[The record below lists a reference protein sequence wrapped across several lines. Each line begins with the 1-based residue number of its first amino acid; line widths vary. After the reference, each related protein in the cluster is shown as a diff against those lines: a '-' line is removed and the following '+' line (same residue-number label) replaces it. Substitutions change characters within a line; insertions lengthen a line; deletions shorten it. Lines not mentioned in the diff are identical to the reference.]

1 MASRPASRSP
11 RDAAAHLLIAVRLL
25 TALPLA
31 EQEARVAEAIEAMTN
46 PESVTDVTAALLVVT
61 GASLETEQAGDALE
75 TTAAAAAAA
84 AASADGENEDVNV
97 VWIHNMTVA
106 VEIEHEVKILLQEGT
121 DTDTLLLGVDSAQS
135 IVDALAALGKQE
147 DLLQGEFL
155 QNQCRSLAILEQ
167 DLTRMHH
174 SICNE
179 HGKEAVKD
187 FDEQILFKLRKA
199 FLHRCASIY
208 LLYDGDETNLGEFS
222 LLIRPIYEAAYG
234 KGSNEL
240 VQRMAQIRNALMKAN
255 IFPQMRSNNAKE
267 NQRRGKKR
275 ASRKKGPGQSG
286 ATSTEEHY
294 DRSTEE
300 HYGATSTFY
309 DDGSSHDLLVATTPD
324 HITTRCDSYEHYDR
338 STEEHYDCS
347 TEERY
352 DRSQPAHVWDSNWF
366 NADSGASSSQSS
378 WHNPLYVMARHGSC

>member
-1 MASRPASRSP
+1 MASRPASR
-11 RDAAAHLLIAVRLL
+11 DAAAHLLNAVRLL
-25 TALPLA
+25 TALSLA

-46 PESVTDVTAALLVVT
+46 PEGVTDFTAALLVVT

-75 TTAAAAAAA
+75 TTAAAEAAD
-84 AASADGENEDVNV
+84 AASADGENEDFSVSWLNE
-97 VWIHNMTVA
+97 ITKAN
-106 VEIEHEVKILLQEGT
+106 EIEHEVLSLLKEGT
-121 DTDTLLLGVDSAQS
+121 DTDKLLLGVGSAQR
-135 IVDALAALGKQE
+135 IVYELAALGKQE
-147 DLLQGEFL
+147 DLSQGEFL
-155 QNQCRSLAILEQ
+155 KDQCQSLAMLEQ
-167 DLTRMHH
+167 HLTCLHQRL
-174 SICNE
+174 CNE
-179 HGKEAVKD
+179 HGKEAVKE
-187 FDEQILFKLRKA
+187 FDEKILFKLRRA
-199 FLHRCASIY
+199 FLHRCAVY
-208 LLYDGDETNLGEFS
+208 LLYDGDDTNLGEFS

-324 HITTRCDSYEHYDR
+324 HITTRCDSYEHYDW